1 MNSNE
6 VRRAKVVEAKRLAA
20 KKIEDERLAKKLVD
34 DVSVICNSKS
44 IDVFR
49 LPLLNKF

>member
-1 MNSNE
+1 LNSNE

-20 KKIEDERLAKKLVD
+20 KKIEDERLAKQLFD
-34 DVSVICNSKS
+34 DVSAICNSKL

-49 LPLLNKF
+49 PPLLNKF